1 MDLVVQKYGGSSL
14 ATPED
19 IKRIARSVVEEH
31 RKGNQ
36 MVVVVSAMG
45 DTTDHLVE
53 LAKAVSQNPPEREMD
68 MLLSVGERT
77 SIALLAMAISDLGC
91 QAISYTGS
99 QVGIITDDRHTEA
112 RILEVRALRV
122 REALE
127 GGKIVIIAGFQGV
140 SINKEI
146 TTLGRGGTDT
156 TALAVAAALQADRCE
171 IMKDV
176 DGIYIAEPRLVP
188 QPKLNPQISYDE
200 MIEMANMGA
209 GVLKTE
215 SVEIARHYR
224 VKVAVGS
231 SFSGKIG
238 TIITDQSH
246 NSSAISGIVGQKKM
260 AYLKLN
266 TADAAQKYQLNQRM
280 AARRIKVQSY
290 LMQPEYLEIVFQQR
304 FLAEVKAFL
313 SEMCNTES
321 GAGFSS
327 RDNIGIIGIIGTG
340 LNFNSDTALQIFQ
353 TLERLG
359 IDPKMLQVSELKIS
373 WMMPEEKIDDA
384 VKLLYRELVEK
395 VGVSSAY

>member
-1 MDLVVQKYGGSSL
+1 MALVVQKYGGSSL

-36 MVVVVSAMG
+36 MVVVVSVMG

-53 LAKAVSQNPPEREMD
+53 LAKAVSQNPPEQEMD

-99 QVGIITDDRHTEA
+99 QVGIITDDRHTDA

-127 GGKIVIIAGFQGV
+127 SGKIVIIAGFQGV

-215 SVEIARHYR
+215 PVEIARHYQ

-238 TIITDQSH
+238 TI
-246 NSSAISGIVGQKKM
+246 
-260 AYLKLN
+260 
-266 TADAAQKYQLNQRM
+266 QKYQLNQRM
-280 AARRIKVQSY
+280 AERRIKVQSF
-290 LMQPEYLEIVFQQR
+290 LMQPEYLEMVFQQR
-304 FLAEVKAFL
+304 FLGEVKAFL
-313 SEMCNTES
+313 SEIRDSEPA
-321 GAGFSS
+321 AGFST
-327 RDNIGIIGIIGTG
+327 RGQIGIIGIIGTG
-340 LNFNSDTALQIFQ
+340 LNFNSDTALQIFK
-353 TLERLG
+353 TLEKLR
-359 IDPKMLQVSELKIS
+359 IEPQMFQVSELKIS
-373 WMMPEEKIDDA
+373 WMMPEERIDDT
-384 VKLLYRELVEK
+384 VKMLYGELVEK
-395 VGVSSAY
+395 GGR